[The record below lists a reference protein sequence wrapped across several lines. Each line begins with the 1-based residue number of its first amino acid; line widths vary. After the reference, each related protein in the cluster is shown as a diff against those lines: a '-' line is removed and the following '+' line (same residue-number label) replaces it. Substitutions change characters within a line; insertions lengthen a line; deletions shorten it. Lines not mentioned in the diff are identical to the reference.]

1 MPLKVNGV
9 LIENM
14 FAPVGVENY
23 DNLEKADDGDTRKR
37 AFCNHEYIKGFQPF
51 ASDIY
56 NGVYFKVNG
65 EATSFA
71 RKGCRPRFNLRAT
84 ITEIGVDY
92 YVIKSDD
99 GAIWLSKAPTITA
112 PDAEAVEI
120 IPASVDCQDPL
131 CEIIGAG
138 GGGSGGG
145 TALNGVGGGAGAYF
159 LGCLR
164 GVGGG
169 VSEEYYLFRFRIT
182 SGGGTGSSNRGKAG
196 DGGDV
201 EIGYDGRSTVYTI
214 GGGKG
219 ADGGTAGAGGTITS
233 FLADVPQSLY
243 AEAGSNGYAGLSGDH
258 TFEQITV
265 RCGYE
270 GETQCEKVYGPYSVE
285 SNEAGAGGNSFFGAG
300 GAPGNSYGDDG
311 ESPEATAYGAGGG
324 GGRMK
329 PFGSTTGGNGGG
341 AVINIYY

>member
-9 LIENM
+9 LIENR

-56 NGVYFKVNG
+56 SGVYFKVNG

-71 RKGCRPRFNLRAT
+71 KKGCRPRFNLRAT

-92 YVIKSDD
+92 YVIRDDD
-99 GAIWLSKAPTITA
+99 GAIWLSKAINLIN

-120 IPASVDCQDPL
+120 IPASAKCKMPL
-131 CEIIGAG
+131 FEIIGAG

-145 TALNGVGGGAGAYF
+145 AALNGVGGGAGAYF
-159 LGCLR
+159 LAGAEVLETSKR
-164 GVGGG
+164 VQ
-169 VSEEYYLFRFRIT
+169 LKIT
-182 SGGGTGSSNRGKAG
+182 AGGGTGSQNRDKAG

-201 EIGYDGRSTVYTI
+201 EVSQYYTKDI
-214 GGGKG
+214 PYITTYRVGGGKG
-219 ADGGTAGAGGTITS
+219 ADGGTVGAGGQVDEQLKMTWKT
-233 FLADVPQSLY
+233 LY

-270 GETQCEKVYGPYSVE
+270 GETQCEKVYGPYTSN
-285 SNEAGAGGNSFFGAG
+285 SNEAGGGGNSFMGAG
-300 GAPGNSYGDDG
+300 GSAGNAYGDDG
-311 ESPEATAYGAGGG
+311 GDAGGYGAGGG

-329 PFGSTTGGNGGG
+329 PLGSTTGGNGGN
-341 AVINIYY
+341 AIIRIYY